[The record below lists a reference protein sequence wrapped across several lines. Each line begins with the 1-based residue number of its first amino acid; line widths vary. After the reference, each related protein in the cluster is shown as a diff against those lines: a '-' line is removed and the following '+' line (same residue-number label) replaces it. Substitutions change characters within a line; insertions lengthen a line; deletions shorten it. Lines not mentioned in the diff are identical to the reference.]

1 MSNSSLPWTIHL
13 LFCDTLPAEV
23 EEEQE
28 VIMIET
34 DEALPPDGIQPE
46 DAFGFVATVV
56 SNYDDVA
63 QLGSDISDWWKSLSD
78 VRPSLELELL
88 ASDVPLM
95 TEEAQEVASRLPAG
109 YWNMAGFIGFLKSS
123 PSARIEA
130 RKLAV
135 ESAIRSAIEPA

>member
-1 MSNSSLPWTIHL
+1 LPWTIHL

-46 DAFGFVATVV
+46 GAFGFVTTVV
-56 SNYDDVA
+56 ANYDDVV
-63 QLGSDISDWWKSLSD
+63 QLESDISDWWKNVSD

-88 ASDVPLM
+88 TSDVPLM

-135 ESAIRSAIEPA
+135 ESAMRMQ